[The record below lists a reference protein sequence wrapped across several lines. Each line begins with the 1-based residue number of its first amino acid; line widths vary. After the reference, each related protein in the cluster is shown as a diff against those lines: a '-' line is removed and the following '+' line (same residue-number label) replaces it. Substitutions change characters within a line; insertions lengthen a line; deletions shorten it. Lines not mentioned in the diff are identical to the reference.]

1 MFSQS
6 LLENVEVF
14 KREGK
19 RIALISCI
27 CMGVLAFLCQRL
39 THYRCG
45 ALYRLFSQRY
55 FHNLLTNKRESTP
68 HFSLYIYLT
77 HLSELWMILD
87 KHNYMSKYS
96 PVVIHHS
103 ASGNNKITPNC
114 RFVTEFSYI
123 EGNEDVVWF
132 SNKQYFEIFK
142 KKRSKDYKNKLLA
155 IVRLEYQDRR
165 IRRRYKYN
173 PILRLNNNQ
182 LGLTSESVRIL
193 FDDMPDISN
202 EIIKVSMGNIWDT
215 IMFYWDHP
223 FHATRISFKI
233 GIISLITGVIS
244 IFISVITL

>member
-1 MFSQS
+1 
-6 LLENVEVF
+6 
-14 KREGK
+14 
-19 RIALISCI
+19 
-27 CMGVLAFLCQRL
+27 
-39 THYRCG
+39 
-45 ALYRLFSQRY
+45 
-55 FHNLLTNKRESTP
+55 
-68 HFSLYIYLT
+68 
-77 HLSELWMILD
+77 MILD

-123 EGNEDVVWF
+123 EGNEDVAWF
-132 SNKQYFEIFK
+132 DNKQYSKIFNI
-142 KKRSKDYKNKLLA
+142 KRSKDHKNKLLA
-155 IVRLEYQDRR
+155 IVRLEYQDRG

-173 PILRLNNNQ
+173 PVLRLNNDQ
-182 LGLTSESVRIL
+182 LGLTSESIRIL
-193 FDDMPDISN
+193 FDDMPDISK